1 MELSWGSSTIYH
13 FQCKPGLTAAQCPSD
28 LWCETNCLHPGTPNC
43 PANICE
49 PVPGTVNL
57 LAASGAYGASSSSSS
72 SSSRGASGDL
82 LGGRVGEF
90 DFGVPTAA
98 QSSGAEFGIVLG
110 IGSPTAAG
118 GCVASREAP
127 EACGADVQLGPAVTT
142 NTSSSSGGGGGGVQR
157 LEVSS
162 LRAHTSYNFFV
173 RNYGQRRGT
182 EGVVDARGQRLA
194 MRLTLVDAATGLPLH
209 NEPLYRAPAAAAAN
223 YGNPSLAHF
232 PRGPRY
238 SPASEYA
245 RIFCLSTGAPAA
257 GDGDG
262 DGGDG
267 GGGGGGGGGAV
278 ATPHNCAEYFSAK
291 AQFYVAGLETCP
303 PARSACAAQGKSAG
317 FHCTRQLFSGFA
329 KPDSGF
335 YACPGGYQQL
345 QQCPATTEC
354 RETAPGSVS
363 CVRGR

>member
-1 MELSWGSSTIYH
+1 MTPSQASMHRAQVMQANCWPSRMSMPIGQTATQALQST
-13 FQCKPGLTAAQCPSD
+13 QSPA
-28 LWCETNCLHPGTPNC
+28 GT
-43 PANICE
+43 
-49 PVPGTVNL
+49 
-57 LAASGAYGASSSSSS
+57 
-72 SSSRGASGDL
+72 
-82 LGGRVGEF
+82 
-90 DFGVPTAA
+90 
-98 QSSGAEFGIVLG
+98 
-110 IGSPTAAG
+110 
-118 GCVASREAP
+118 
-127 EACGADVQLGPAVTT
+127 
-142 NTSSSSGGGGGGVQR
+142 
-157 LEVSS
+157 
-162 LRAHTSYNFFV
+162 
-173 RNYGQRRGT
+173 
-182 EGVVDARGQRLA
+182 
-194 MRLTLVDAATGLPLH
+194 
-209 NEPLYRAPAAAAAN
+209 PAAAAAN

-232 PRGPRY
+232 PRGPSY

-245 RIFCLSTGAPAA
+245 RIFCLSTGAPAV

-262 DGGDG
+262 ESEG
-267 GGGGGGGGGAV
+267 GGGGGGAAV

-363 CVRGR
+363 CVRGG